1 MADTDAGRHGD
12 SNRNEPRLNLAEP
25 FLDRRLPPADVL
37 GTLADFQIR
46 GTELEMIAALVQ
58 QDWPDVQAV
67 RCTIRHGR
75 PVFSVYIESFSEL
88 AQRRHWPLAD
98 RIEEIVQ
105 SEECRFLF
113 LPTIERRVNPGEI
126 EVIFVENGDT
136 IPNSRAA

>member
-1 MADTDAGRHGD
+1 MADSDAGRRGD

-46 GTELEMIAALVQ
+46 GTELEMIAELVR

-75 PVFSVYIESFSEL
+75 PVFSIHIFDFSEQ

-98 RIEEIVQ
+98 RIEEIIQ
-105 SEECRFLF
+105 SKECRFLF
-113 LPTIERRVNPGEI
+113 LPTIERRVSAGEI
-126 EVIFVENGDT
+126 EVVSEGID
-136 IPNSRAA
+136 NSRCAA